1 MNMSAPLCADS
12 IAVELDTNPFAD
24 LAARQFRVVEAMC
37 ETFFRQLKLINTVM
51 VELPLLWFSTP
62 ATPAHVPDD
71 AKVRET
77 AAIEPVPTPPTAIE
91 LVPAST
97 PAPVEPLLSA
107 ARTVEPIMASE
118 LLPPNRKQRKSTASR
133 SRAGA

>member
-1 MNMSAPLCADS
+1 MNTPAPLCVGS

-24 LAARQFRVVEAMC
+24 LAARQFRLVEAMC

-51 VELPLLWFSTP
+51 IELPLLWVSTP
-62 ATPAHVPDD
+62 AMPEHVPDT
-71 AKVRET
+71 AEVCET
-77 AAIEPVPTPPTAIE
+77 AAIQFVPAPPTIE
-91 LVPAST
+91 LMPAAT

-107 ARTVEPIMASE
+107 ARTVEPIRASE
-118 LLPPNRKQRKSTASR
+118 ILPPNRKQRKSTASR